1 LTEEKLEFTRPLL
14 ILGNLGLLAWVFLA
28 FFGILFYNQI
38 YGWLY
43 LLLEA
48 AVIYL
53 ILRRLGCNNCYK
65 CKTCTSG
72 FGRLAGVFF
81 GKGYVKKE
89 SVGNRLGLIFFVY
102 FLLLPLPS
110 AILFFSI
117 SAAFSFLK
125 VLVLVCLLAI
135 AAYSLTTWY
144 NRSTVYQKL

>member
-1 LTEEKLEFTRPLL
+1 MTEEKLEFTRPLL

-38 YGWLY
+38 YGWAY

-48 AVIYL
+48 IAIYL
-53 ILRRLGCNNCYK
+53 ILRRLGCSSCYK

-72 FGRLAGVFF
+72 FGRLAGAFF

-89 SVGNRLGLIFFVY
+89 SVGNMVGLIAFIY
-102 FLLLPLPS
+102 FLLLPLPAALLIGS
-110 AILFFSI
+110 LFQGFV
-117 SAAFSFLK
+117 FLK
-125 VLVLVCLLAI
+125 VFVLICLLAI

-144 NRSTVYQKL
+144 TRSTDHQKP